1 MSDRKIV
8 VHTYDLP
15 VPDAFA
21 IEVVQERNG
30 YVERISR
37 QIVDTK
43 EKHMRAALIVRGWT
57 PPGGTQAEDF
67 EKEVLHLLR
76 YYCVTDIT
84 ALIKA
89 QDEHVKRLQGML
101 YPKD

>member
-1 MSDRKIV
+1 MPDNRIV
-8 VHTYDLP
+8 VNTYTLSG
-15 VPDAFA
+15 PDAFE
-21 IEVVQERNG
+21 IEVAHEHNG
-30 YVERISR
+30 CLERISR
-37 QIVDTK
+37 QVVDTK
-43 EKHMRAALIVRGWT
+43 EKHMRDALIARGWT

-101 YPKD
+101 YPKA